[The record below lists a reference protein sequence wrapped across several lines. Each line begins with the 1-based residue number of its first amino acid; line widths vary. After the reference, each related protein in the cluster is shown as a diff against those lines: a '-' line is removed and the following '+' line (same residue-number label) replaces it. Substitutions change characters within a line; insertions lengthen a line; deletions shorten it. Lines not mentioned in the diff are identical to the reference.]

1 MAIHRRLLTFNQPT
15 NHLTNQLNDRQ
26 GTKKTATVL
35 WDRLFAAAEASTG
48 TLTFPK
54 DPELAGAPD
63 NEAAGCDLMSQPA
76 RIANWLVA
84 WQKTLPLDA
93 VVTIGNYTY
102 LDGPCDAKIMRPTA
116 RVLARSPPPSPAP
129 PPTVSTSKSFLPSS
143 LQANCTSSWRSART
157 PASTR

>member
-63 NEAAGCDLMSQPA
+63 NEAAGCDH
-76 RIANWLVA
+76 LVLFLDCDREGENICFEVIHTTRLYLNA
-84 WQKTLPLDA
+84 TELPNA
-93 VVTIGNYTY
+93 FEGNIFR
-102 LDGPCDAKIMRPTA
+102 AHFS
-116 RVLARSPPPSPAP
+116 RSRCCCAA
-129 PPTVSTSKSFLPSS
+129 TCAALE
-143 LQANCTSSWRSART
+143 
-157 PASTR
+157 PASACACAN